1 MKNLRY
7 DNEQCQSVAYE
18 KALPAL
24 LRQLRRVAVERRPE
38 CCLRKRYGARLK
50 MKEVRHETET

>member
-1 MKNLRY
+1 MADMKNLRY

-18 KALPAL
+18 KASPEL

-38 CCLRKRYGARLK
+38 CCLGCGFEQACS
-50 MKEVRHETET
+50 VHG